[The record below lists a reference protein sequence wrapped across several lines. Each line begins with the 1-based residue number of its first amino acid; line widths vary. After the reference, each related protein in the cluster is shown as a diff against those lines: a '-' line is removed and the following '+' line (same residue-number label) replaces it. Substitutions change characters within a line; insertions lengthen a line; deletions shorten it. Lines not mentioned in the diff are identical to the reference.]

1 MDDVSGDSSAE
12 EYPALMDHRSR
23 AAHTAYYDA
32 EAPRYDESRGGAE
45 RVRATAEALLRLV
58 PAAAPGSSHLDVA
71 GGTGSISAL
80 VAEAGY
86 GTCVLDGSTGMLRIA
101 RARGISSVCGDATAL
116 PFPDASF
123 ALVTEVW
130 LLHLLTPEDAAVAID
145 EIARVLRP
153 GGTAIVSVDK
163 QVSHGG
169 PVLEQ
174 DHEPV
179 VAERLARHGL
189 TIAGTATFEAPSPW
203 GAAEG
208 RTDPVFHLAAFR
220 RP

>member
-1 MDDVSGDSSAE
+1 
-12 EYPALMDHRSR
+12 MDHRSR

-32 EAPRYDESRGGAE
+32 EAPRYDESRGGPE
-45 RVRATAEALLRLV
+45 RVRATAEALLGL
-58 PAAAPGSSHLDVA
+58 APDAGAGSRHLDVA
-71 GGTGSISAL
+71 GGTGSISAV

-86 GTCVLDGSTGMLRIA
+86 RTHVLDGSTGMLQVV
-101 RARGISSVCGDATAL
+101 RGRGLPSVCGDATAL
-116 PFPDASF
+116 PFPDATF

-130 LLHLLTPEDAAVAID
+130 LLHLLTVEDAETAID
-145 EIARVLRP
+145 EVARVLQP

-189 TIAGTATFEAPSPW
+189 TTAGTATFEAPSPW

-208 RTDPVFHLAAFR
+208 RTDPVFRLTAFR